1 MLVGAMNNPGEDVLK
16 EVEFI
21 LENFDYVEIAI
32 EAPQA
37 SPEILR
43 KKRQKLLDLLESCSE
58 KPVAHLP
65 WYFQIAHPYSRVSQA
80 FLEEVVVALEIAG
93 ELGADFV
100 GLHLNPLPRF
110 FRDKQKELYMEALER
125 ITDVAESLGLKIG
138 VENLALRQISQDVLQ
153 DIVESLPVDLL
164 LDIAHAHIGS
174 TSEEVGDF
182 IERFSFKIA
191 HVHAHDN
198 NLRDDLH
205 LPIGAGEIEWE
216 KLLPVL
222 KKFYSGRITLE
233 VHSKDRDYL
242 LLSREKFINYWN
254 NL

>member
-1 MLVGAMNNPGEDVLK
+1 MLLGAMNNPGEDVLK

-37 SPEILR
+37 SPDVLR
-43 KKRQKLLDLLESCSE
+43 TKRHRLLELLESFSE

-80 FLEEVVVALEIAG
+80 FFEEVEAALEIAS
-93 ELGADFV
+93 ELDADFV

-110 FRDKQKELYMEALER
+110 FRDRQRELYMKALER

-138 VENLALRQISQDVLQ
+138 VENLALGQISQDVLQ
-153 DIVESLPVDLL
+153 DIVESLSVALL

-174 TSEEVGDF
+174 TPEEVADF
-182 IERFSFKIA
+182 IKRFSSKIV

-205 LPIGAGEIEWE
+205 LPVGAGEIEWE

-233 VHSKDRDYL
+233 VHSRDRDYL